1 MEKDNSIKLLRELM
15 GSVDLSDIDKI
26 EKELLTEEEYRNRA
40 TQSEA
45 FYRQHLEKALKLFIQ
60 EQLEWIGTKTQGVDQ
75 LMFGRGTI
83 NGLMLVKGW
92 FDTQMVSLAQEKED
106 SKNLPG
112 INP

>member
-1 MEKDNSIKLLRELM
+1 
-15 GSVDLSDIDKI
+15 
-26 EKELLTEEEYRNRA
+26 
-40 TQSEA
+40 
-45 FYRQHLEKALKLFIQ
+45 
-60 EQLEWIGTKTQGVDQ
+60 
-75 LMFGRGTI
+75 MFGRGTI